1 MKANICQ
8 VCGGKLKNFGTYFRC
23 ENCDTEYRIDES
35 LSQDDMDA
43 YFRRLNDFED
53 AERNLDVMPPHFDDA
68 ESEFERIIRKYPDWS
83 AGYWGL
89 VRSKFGI
96 KFENDLDGKAV
107 PSCYKSTYEDFCDTD
122 EYNMA
127 VELAETEELRQSYIK
142 WAEYIARVTKEWRQ
156 TAQKYDYDVF
166 ISFKASEDSDGHETR
181 DAREMHK
188 LYDLIRDKGYR
199 VFFSPVTLVAEG
211 VAGKG
216 SEPYIFNALDKS
228 RALIVYGS
236 KKEYFTSTWVQNEW
250 QRYLRLIKEG
260 KKEKGSLLV
269 LYQGFNPKELPQG
282 LRRIQGIEYGI
293 SAWPAVSSALEDILH
308 KGKNE
313 KAAAEEAAR
322 KAEEARKAED
332 EKRKK
337 DEESANK
344 LRDMLAQFAQMQA
357 ELARLKTEGRAISS
371 QSIPAFQKE
380 PENLKKELAES
391 EGIVAPQFLSVV
403 KAYGLHHRRN
413 NDDFIIENGILTK
426 YEGDD
431 DCPIIPEGIK
441 GIGEKAFLNSWLHSI
456 VIPDGTEYI
465 GVKAFSGCHFLS
477 NIVIPCS
484 VKKIGEGAFKGCA
497 NLKDIKIDLKNE
509 AYYCSGDCLIEVATK
524 TLIHGGDS
532 GLIPA
537 KGEIIS
543 IGAWAFSGNRII
555 TEISIP
561 QGVNVIGDGAFYGC
575 SSLENVFIS
584 NGVTRIGNE
593 AFSGCSNL
601 ASIIL
606 PNSLIS
612 IGVKAFESCEGLMD
626 LNIPIEVIQIA
637 EGAFDNCI
645 NLYLTVE
652 EGNNFYYCKDNCLI
666 ETATKTLIRG
676 DEFGKIP
683 EDGSVERIGSGAFS
697 GYESIVDE
705 MIPNSVISIG
715 NNAFSSCCELIKI
728 FISENVKRIGTDVF
742 DGCDNLSEIDVAG
755 NNRFYH
761 SAGNCLI
768 ETATKTIVRGT
779 NNSLIPTDGSVTH
792 IARHAFFWCADI
804 ESVNIPNSIISIDE
818 GAFSWCCGIK
828 EIVLPDG
835 IIFIGDKAF
844 EECHE
849 LKRINIPDG
858 VKRIGSDTFNGCI
871 KLSEITLSN
880 HLISIGDRAFSNC
893 QELASIVI
901 PKSVI
906 DIGDYVF
913 TNCKNLKSITF
924 PKNISY
930 INRGMFDGCLK
941 LKKIRIAKETQLNE
955 RVFDGLDD
963 LQIVKY

>member
-1 MKANICQ
+1 MLLKANICQ

-53 AERNLDVMPPHFDDA
+53 AERNLDVMPPRFDEA

-166 ISFKASEDSDGHETR
+166 ISFKASEDSDSHETR

-250 QRYLRLIKEG
+250 QRYLRFIKEG

-293 SAWPAVSSALEDILH
+293 SAWPAISTALGQILN

-313 KAAAEEAAR
+313 KVVAEEAAR
-322 KAEEARKAED
+322 KAEEKRKAE
-332 EKRKK
+332 
-337 DEESANK
+337 EESANK
-344 LRDMLAQFAQMQA
+344 LQDMLAQFAQMQA
-357 ELARLKTEGRAISS
+357 ELARLKTEGRAISLQGTS
-371 QSIPAFQKE
+371 AFHDTENSEKE
-380 PENLKKELAES
+380 KIES
-391 EGIVAPQFLSVV
+391 DITTRPQVLTVV
-403 KAYGLHHRRN
+403 RTHSYNHRQN
-413 NDDFIIENGILTK
+413 NDDFIIENGVLLK

-431 DCPIIPEGIK
+431 NYPIIPEGIK
-441 GIGEKAFLNSWLHSI
+441 GIGEKAFSRSWLHSI
-456 VIPDGTEYI
+456 VIPNGTEYI
-465 GVKAFSGCHFLS
+465 GADAFSDCHFLS
-477 NIVIPCS
+477 NIVLPDS
-484 VKKIGEGAFKGCA
+484 VKKIGKGAFKDCA
-497 NLKDIKIDLKNE
+497 NLKNIKIDPKNE
-509 AYYCSGDCLIEVATK
+509 VYHCWGDCLIEVATK
-524 TLIHGGDS
+524 TLVHGGDS
-532 GLIPA
+532 GLIPGN
-537 KGEIIS
+537 GEVTV
-543 IGAWAFSGNRII
+543 IGEWAFSGNRLI
-555 TEISIP
+555 TGINIP
-561 QGVNVIGDGAFYGC
+561 QGVSVINDGAFCGC
-575 SSLENVFIS
+575 SSLKSIFIPD
-584 NGVTRIGNE
+584 GVTRIGSK
-593 AFSGCSNL
+593 AFSGCENL
-601 ASIIL
+601 VKIIL

-612 IGVKAFESCEGLMD
+612 IGAKAFESCNGLMD
-626 LNIPIEVIQIA
+626 LNIPKEVTQVA
-637 EGAFDNCI
+637 EGAFDNCV
-645 NLYLTVE
+645 NLFLTVD
-652 EGNNFYYCKDNCLI
+652 EGNKIYSCKENSLI
-666 ETATKTLIRG
+666 EASTKILIRG
-676 DEFGKIP
+676 DECGKIP
-683 EDGSVERIGSGAFS
+683 EDGSVLHIGDCAFS
-697 GYESIVDE
+697 GYESIVE
-705 MIPNSVISIG
+705 ECIPNSVISIG
-715 NNAFSSCCELIKI
+715 NNAFSSCGELIKI
-728 FISENVKRIGTDVF
+728 FISENVKKIGIGVF
-742 DGCDNLSEIDVAG
+742 DGCDNLSEIEVAN
-755 NNRFYH
+755 NNRVYH

-768 ETATKTIVRGT
+768 ETATKTLIRGT
-779 NNSLIPTDGSVTH
+779 NNSLIPADGSVTH
-792 IARHAFFWCADI
+792 IAKHAFLWCIDI
-804 ESVNIPNSIISIDE
+804 ERINIPNSIISIDE
-818 GAFSWCCGIK
+818 GAFSWCCGLK
-828 EIVLPDG
+828 EIVIPDS
-835 IIFIGDKAF
+835 IIYIGDKAF

-849 LKRINIPDG
+849 LKRINIPNG
-858 VKRIGSDTFNGCI
+858 VKRIGSDTFNGRI

-880 HLISIGDRAFSNC
+880 CLTSIGDRAFSNC
-893 QELASIVI
+893 QELSSIVI

-906 DIGDYVF
+906 DIGNYIFCD
-913 TNCKNLKSITF
+913 CKNLKSITF
-924 PKNISY
+924 PRNISY
-930 INRGMFDGCLK
+930 INRGMFDGCVN
-941 LKKIRIAKETQLNE
+941 LKKLRIAKETRLNE
-955 RVFDGLDD
+955 RALDGLND
-963 LQIVKY
+963 LQIVYY